1 MRLAWVGLLL
11 CLAARETGA
20 QHLVI
25 GGASPATVLD
35 PHFSTA
41 APDSTIAMHVFD
53 RLVERTPDSKFAPGL
68 AVRWTKISETVW
80 EFVLRTGVTWQDGRA
95 FSADDVAFSLAR
107 AGNVPNALNSLAV
120 YVRDITAVDVVEP
133 LVIQVRTRAPTPDLP
148 GALSNIAI
156 VARHV
161 AEGATTADF
170 NSGRAEIGTG
180 AYRLVQFA
188 PGDKVELVRNDQ
200 WWGQPVAW
208 DAVTYRAIT
217 NAGSRVAALLA
228 GDVDIIDVVPP
239 EDFLR
244 LLAQGNVRV
253 ASIAG
258 LRAIFLT
265 LDALEAADPWV
276 RDARGVVLAKNP
288 LHDRRVRQAL
298 NIAINRAALAEH
310 LMQGAAVPAGQLLPP
325 GTFGHDPRVAPPGFD
340 PQWARHLLVEAG
352 YPGGFHLT
360 VHTPNDRFLNDST
373 TMQAVAQMWT
383 RIGVVT
389 QVAALPWSTYAS
401 RGGRHEFAVGLW
413 AWGNNTAE
421 AGNSLLNVVGTVDQA
436 GGRGTAN
443 DGRFSDPRLDGLI
456 SEALATMQDAAR
468 EKLLFK
474 AVELAADDVAIIPLY
489 HVINTWATRKTLIYD
504 PRMDQRTLAMD
515 AHPVR

>member
-1 MRLAWVGLLL
+1 MRLAWAGLLL
-11 CLAARETGA
+11 CLAARDAVA

-25 GGASPATVLD
+25 GGASPVTVLD

-41 APDSTIAMHVFD
+41 APDSSIAMQVFD
-53 RLVERTPDSKFAPGL
+53 RLVERTPDCKFAPGL
-68 AVRWTKISETVW
+68 AVRWRKLSDTVW
-80 EFVLRTGVTWQDGRA
+80 EFVLRGGVTWQDGRD

-120 YVRDITAVDVVEP
+120 YVRSIAAMDVVDP
-133 LVIQVRTRAPTPDLP
+133 LIIRVRTRAPTPDLP

-161 AEGATTADF
+161 AAGATTADF
-170 NSGRAEIGTG
+170 SNGRAEIGTG
-180 AYRLVQFA
+180 AYRMVQFT
-188 PGDKVELVRNDQ
+188 PGDKVELLRNDH
-200 WWGQPVAW
+200 WWGSRPDW

-217 NAGSRVAALLA
+217 NPGSRVAALLA

-244 LLAQGNVRV
+244 LRGRRDVRV
-253 ASIAG
+253 ASIPG
-258 LRAIFLT
+258 LRALFLT
-265 LDALEAADPWV
+265 MDALEAADPWV
-276 RDARGVVLAKNP
+276 SGTDGVVLAKNP

-298 NIAINRAALAEH
+298 NIAINRTALSEH

-325 GTFGHDPRVAPPGFD
+325 GTFGHDPLLAPPRFD
-340 PQWARHLLVEAG
+340 PDDAKRLLSEAG

-360 VHTPNDRFLNDST
+360 VHTPNDRFLNDSA

-401 RGGRHEFAVGLW
+401 RAGRHDYAVGLW

-421 AGNSLLNVVGTVDQA
+421 AGNSLLNVVGTVDPA
-436 GGRGTAN
+436 GASGTAN
-443 DGRFSDPRLDGLI
+443 DGRFSDPLLDGLI
-456 SEALATMQDAAR
+456 SQALATMDDGAR
-468 EKLLFK
+468 EALLFK
-474 AVELAADDVAIIPLY
+474 AVERAAEEVAIIPLY
-489 HVINTWATRKTLIYD
+489 HVINTWATRTTLIYE

-515 AHPVR
+515 AHRLR